1 MNLDELQAQAENDLK
16 IDDTELDIES
26 LNTPIIHAKYL
37 KHYSTYSLMLT
48 KAQSEYNQLYKKKW
62 VFYTGK
68 ADPEEYKETNFE
80 LKVLRQDVGTFIEA
94 DEEIIKQTQKVS
106 YLKTVCN
113 YLENTLKQVNNR
125 GFQIKNAIDWK
136 RFTEGSM

>member
-1 MNLDELQAQAENDLK
+1 MNLDELQQQAEKDLK

>member
-1 MNLDELQAQAENDLK
+1 MTLDELQQAAEKDLK

-136 RFTEGSM
+136 RFTEGRM

>member
-1 MNLDELQAQAENDLK
+1 MNLDELQAQAEKDLK

-26 LNTPIIHAKYL
+26 LNTPIIHANYL

-125 GFQIKNAIDWK
+125 GFQIKHAIDWK

>member
-1 MNLDELQAQAENDLK
+1 MNLDELQQQAEKDLK

-48 KAQSEYNQLYKKKW
+48 KAQSEYSQLYKKKW

>member
-1 MNLDELQAQAENDLK
+1 MNLDELQQQAEKDLK

-37 KHYSTYSLMLT
+37 KHYSNYSLMLT

>member
-1 MNLDELQAQAENDLK
+1 MTLDELQQAAEKDLK

-48 KAQSEYNQLYKKKW
+48 KAQSEYSSLYKRKW

-80 LKVLRQDVGTFIEA
+80 LKGLRQDVGTFIEA
-94 DEEIIKQTQKVS
+94 DEEIIKQQQKVS
-106 YLKTVCN
+106 YLKTVCH